1 MALYAAYPM
10 AAGRG
15 WLAMAREEKL
25 RMPAGRQAWETPV
38 DIDAADR
45 ADLGA
50 TCYSLCVDSRMLVS
64 VFAIP

>member
-1 MALYAAYPM
+1 MRLNHPKPD
-10 AAGRG
+10 GRG
-15 WLAMAREEKL
+15 WLAMAREEEL
-25 RMPAGRQAWETPV
+25 RKPAGRQAWETPV
-38 DIDAADR
+38 DIDAADQ